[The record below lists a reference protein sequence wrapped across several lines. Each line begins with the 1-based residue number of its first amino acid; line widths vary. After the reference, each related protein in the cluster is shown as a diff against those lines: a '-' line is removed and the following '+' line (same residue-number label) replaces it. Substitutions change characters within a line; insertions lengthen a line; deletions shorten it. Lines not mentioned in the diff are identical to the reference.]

1 MTPALLDRVLAT
13 EPGRR
18 AIALVNVPMTLP
30 VFQSHFPR
38 FPVLPGVLLLDRVHA
53 VAALIAPP
61 GLVRPVL
68 LRGARFRRYIEPGD
82 QIRIT
87 VEAVADVASAEAH
100 ADRFDCRA
108 LAEVDGRRA
117 ATVALL
123 RLGPSTGDPHD

>member
-1 MTPALLDRVLAT
+1 MTPPLLDRVETT

-18 AIALVNVPMTLP
+18 AVALVNVPMTMP
-30 VFQSHFPR
+30 VFDTHFPR
-38 FPVLPGVLLLDRVHA
+38 FPVLPGVLLLDRVYA
-53 VAALIAPP
+53 VATLIAPP

-87 VEAVADVASAEAH
+87 VAATEAA
-100 ADRFDCRA
+100 ADRFDCQA
-108 LAEVDGRRA
+108 VAEVDGRRA

-123 RLGPSTGDPHD
+123 RLGPSTEDFHD